1 MFRRVSIPRRIIAL
15 FLLTCLLLLPSVSPA
30 LAAAD
35 NKPQQSD
42 NQNQNQ
48 DQNQSQNQNQDQNQN
63 QPTIL
68 ELSQQ
73 LPVTRYLALGDSLA
87 YGFQPNDD
95 HTHGYVDDLF
105 TTLHSQGVTDHT
117 NLGCPRE
124 TTSTFIAGGKCS
136 YPSQSQLATALAYLQ
151 QRPAG
156 QATLVTL
163 DIGANDVLGDITINL
178 QNKTCVV
185 DVNKFDTD
193 LQTLDKNLTKTIL
206 PQLHAVLI
214 DQNGQITGIL
224 ALLNYYD
231 PFQNVCPNTLPLI
244 QTLNTHL
251 ASDVKGLGTLVDI
264 FGAFGGTAIP
274 NPNLCNYTWTCS
286 APPLGP
292 DIHPT
297 TTGYQVMAHT
307 IENQRLSQTSQS
319 QDSSQTSQDQG
330 LLQTLQMLLSCKKG
344 KECKG
349 PKND

>member
-15 FLLTCLLLLPSVSPA
+15 FFLACLLLLPSVSPA
-30 LAAAD
+30 LAAPGG
-35 NKPQQSD
+35 KPQQFD

-48 DQNQSQNQNQDQNQN
+48 DQNQNQNQDQNQN

-68 ELSQQ
+68 QLSQQ
-73 LPVTRYLALGDSLA
+73 LPVIRYLALGDSLA

-151 QRPAG
+151 HQPAG

-163 DIGANDVLGDITINL
+163 DIGANDVLDDMTINL

-185 DVNKFDTD
+185 DVNKFKTD

-206 PQLHAVLI
+206 PQLHAALI

-264 FGAFGGTAIP
+264 FGAFGGTTTP

-297 TTGYQVMAHT
+297 TTGYQVMAHA
-307 IENQRLSQTSQS
+307 IEGSSQAS
-319 QDSSQTSQDQG
+319 QDQGSSQASQDQG
-330 LLQTLQMLLSCKKG
+330 LLQTLKVLLDCKTG
-344 KECKG
+344 KKCKG
-349 PKND
+349 SKND